1 MSVCPDDDPVHF
13 EETLADRQ
21 AQIAVVAETFKL
33 LGDPTRLKILIAC
46 LSEPVAV
53 GDIASKV
60 EASPSLVS
68 HHLRLL
74 RGARLVRRT
83 RKARQMYYE
92 AADHHIEH
100 IVSDMIAHAGEH
112 DGIDDPDP

>member
-1 MSVCPDDDPVHF
+1 MRGCQLNDPALF
-13 EETLADRQ
+13 EQALEGRQ
-21 AQIAVVAETFKL
+21 EDIAVAAETFKL
-33 LGDPTRLKILIAC
+33 LGDPTRLKILLAC

-53 GDIASKV
+53 GDIARKV

-100 IVSDMIAHAGEH
+100 IVADMIVHAGEH
-112 DGIDDPDP
+112 DAMDDADP

>member
-1 MSVCPDDDPVHF
+1 MSVCPSDDPAPLD
-13 EETLADRQ
+13 EALGDRQ
-21 AQIAVVAETFKL
+21 AEIAVVAETFKL

-46 LSEPVAV
+46 LAEPVAV
-53 GDIASKV
+53 GDIAERV

-92 AADHHIEH
+92 AADHHIRH
-100 IVSDMIAHAGEH
+100 VVSDMIVHAGEH
-112 DGIDDPDP
+112 DADEADL

>member
-1 MSVCPDDDPVHF
+1 MSVCPDDPAHF
-13 EETLADRQ
+13 EETLAERQ
-21 AQIAVVAETFKL
+21 AEISVVAETFKL

-53 GDIASKV
+53 GDIARKV
-60 EASPSLVS
+60 DASPSLVS

-83 RKARQMYYE
+83 RQARQMYYE

-100 IVSDMIAHAGEH
+100 VVSDMIAHAGEH
-112 DGIDDPDP
+112 DAMDDPDP

>member
-1 MSVCPDDDPVHF
+1 MRSCHTDAPALF
-13 EETLADRQ
+13 EQALEGRQ
-21 AQIAVVAETFKL
+21 AEISVVAETFKL

-46 LSEPVAV
+46 LSEPMAV
-53 GDIASKV
+53 GDIARKV
-60 EASPSLVS
+60 DASPSLVS

-83 RKARQMYYE
+83 RQARQMYYE

-100 IVSDMIAHAGEH
+100 VVSDMIAHAGEH
-112 DGIDDPDP
+112 DALDDPDP

>member
-1 MSVCPDDDPVHF
+1 MSICQPDDPAIVR
-13 EETLADRQ
+13 ESLRGKESE
-21 AQIAVVAETFKL
+21 IAVVAETFKL

-46 LSEPVAV
+46 LTEPVAV
-53 GDIASKV
+53 GDIARTV
-60 EASPSLVS
+60 DASPSLVS

-92 AADHHIEH
+92 AADHHIRH
-100 IVSDMIAHAGEH
+100 VISDMVAHAGEH
-112 DGIDDPDP
+112 DADDGEL